1 MSDSSESSSST
12 SPVLDQFG
20 KNLTEAAR
28 EGEIDPVM
36 GVEKEV
42 ERVLEVLSRRTDH
55 NPVLVGDPGVGKT
68 AVVRELARKIAHG
81 EVPERWKDMQL
92 YMLDVGVVRAAG
104 SGDQVDVQRL
114 EEFLSE
120 IRTRAD
126 IILFI
131 DDIHT
136 MVSSGTGEGPMNAA
150 SLLMRMLTHGELRII
165 AATTLDEYRSHL
177 ETDVALERSFRLIEV
192 TEPTTTHTIEIL
204 KGLRDRYEAHHRVS
218 IADGALV
225 AAAVLGDSYIRD
237 RFLPAKAIDLIDD
250 AAARLQTRGPT
261 PPDLREFDEKIAQVR
276 REKES
281 AIDSQDFE
289 KSAAL
294 RDAEKQLIGKK
305 NAREKELTADHTH
318 VLVLNEELIFEII
331 AEFTGVSISEIRE
344 SYEEIYKS
352 YEEILPR
359 DAEDR
364 SDVGVAEAYILL
376 NDQPVDDADGDLLGS
391 SEVAAAIAS
400 MLAASRPAAPLVV
413 AVDAGWGMGKSTLLR
428 QIEAQLPGRPS
439 VIPVRFNAWTAQG
452 ENVLEGLIK
461 SVLVELDTRIVR
473 RFARKLGRQRSV
485 RLIGRLGFAIIARF
499 FGLSR
504 LVDEL
509 WSQLEVNAKTRNE
522 LRDVIHDMLTGWVN
536 ANDRDPG
543 RTLVVFIDDLDRCS
557 DDVIVKVCEAVKLY
571 LDAPGLIFVVACD
584 LSVLAR
590 GVSSSAP
597 GAASQGRVYLEKIVQ
612 VAYRLPPPEQ
622 AQIRQLIRGIA
633 QQSGTTNLID
643 DNVTDIIAK
652 WSGGNPRRIKRIA
665 NSLVLEHRLNPAWRK
680 APLGSSQLVRGI
692 LLQHLYAPFYDI
704 LVAEDSG
711 EDPIADFLDYA
722 YVCARAGDP
731 PPAGHPWWSIA
742 SRTFQKH
749 GIPAPKRS
757 PGTGQTLRR
766 ELERIEAKI
775 PEELQIFARDN
786 SFVALLRGVGGKESR
801 QALRAQLI
809 TRPLGAELLLDEP

>member
-1 MSDSSESSSST
+1 MSMGAGLSARASAAPERKRRRSMSDSSESSSST

-177 ETDVALERSFRLIEV
+177 ESDVALERSFRLIEV
-192 TEPTTTHTIEIL
+192 TEPATTHTIEIL
-204 KGLRDRYEAHHRVS
+204 TGLRDRCEAHHRVS

-225 AAAVLGDSYIRD
+225 ATAVLGGSYIRE
-237 RFLPAKAIDLIDD
+237 RFLPAKAIDLIDA

-281 AIDSQDFE
+281 AIDYQDFE

-318 VLVLNEELIFEII
+318 VLVLHEELIFEII

-413 AVDAGWGMGKSTLLR
+413 AVDAGWGMGKSTLLL
-428 QIEAQLPGRPS
+428 QIQAQLPGRPS
-439 VIPVRFNAWTAQG
+439 VIP
-452 ENVLEGLIK
+452 
-461 SVLVELDTRIVR
+461 
-473 RFARKLGRQRSV
+473 
-485 RLIGRLGFAIIARF
+485 
-499 FGLSR
+499 
-504 LVDEL
+504 
-509 WSQLEVNAKTRNE
+509 
-522 LRDVIHDMLTGWVN
+522 
-536 ANDRDPG
+536 
-543 RTLVVFIDDLDRCS
+543 C
-557 DDVIVKVCEAVKLY
+557 
-571 LDAPGLIFVVACD
+571 
-584 LSVLAR
+584 
-590 GVSSSAP
+590 
-597 GAASQGRVYLEKIVQ
+597 
-612 VAYRLPPPEQ
+612 
-622 AQIRQLIRGIA
+622 
-633 QQSGTTNLID
+633 
-643 DNVTDIIAK
+643 
-652 WSGGNPRRIKRIA
+652 
-665 NSLVLEHRLNPAWRK
+665 
-680 APLGSSQLVRGI
+680 
-692 LLQHLYAPFYDI
+692 
-704 LVAEDSG
+704 
-711 EDPIADFLDYA
+711 
-722 YVCARAGDP
+722 
-731 PPAGHPWWSIA
+731 
-742 SRTFQKH
+742 
-749 GIPAPKRS
+749 
-757 PGTGQTLRR
+757 
-766 ELERIEAKI
+766 
-775 PEELQIFARDN
+775 
-786 SFVALLRGVGGKESR
+786 
-801 QALRAQLI
+801 
-809 TRPLGAELLLDEP
+809 